1 MISFLK
7 RGKDTSD
14 ATATAGDILS
24 PKTAY
29 VDGEKITGTIS
40 NNIIN
45 TLNNISLEQLQG
57 TSNPAYFAMNNDYI
71 VHLDFTNHNVIL
83 SDLTGIKLDE
93 LNIVGLNKSD
103 FVNIALGIIENN
115 TCYGLI
121 NSSSTQAVV
130 FKIQDEKF
138 VSKKTLTLSNNEKII
153 NITASRNHSQVFGCV
168 YRKSYVYNT
177 AIVKVFSIDENLDIL
192 SSQEQQT
199 DGAFV
204 QYGYFTNNDNY
215 FINARSHNTS
225 EKFERI
231 DLYKVSLNE
240 NIVTAL
246 NSITVP
252 NYQVFYNDDMTL
264 YINNNVLYSI
274 SSTLNYTQIMPVSYQ
289 GSPLIIANNYLYTYS
304 SNKIYLYQVSNSG
317 IELKFTFNLS
327 YSVKDSYVRWNPNNY
342 IGFYYGSYM
351 DFTKLNF
358 SDVLSTMTAKGA
370 TLYNPY
376 DANASAG
383 DMLQNKIAYG
393 ANGKVKGSMLN
404 NGSISIT
411 PSASAQTKSAG
422 YYSNI
427 IVEGVTSSID
437 SNIIPENIKSGVT
450 ILGVTGTYTG
460 EMSEVVEEG

>member
-327 YSVKDSYVRWNPNNY
+327 YSVEDSYVRWNPNNY

-358 SDVLSTMTAKGA
+358 SDVLSTMTAK
-370 TLYNPY
+370 
-376 DANASAG
+376 
-383 DMLQNKIAYG
+383 
-393 ANGKVKGSMLN
+393 
-404 NGSISIT
+404 
-411 PSASAQTKSAG
+411 
-422 YYSNI
+422 
-427 IVEGVTSSID
+427 
-437 SNIIPENIKSGVT
+437 
-450 ILGVTGTYTG
+450 
-460 EMSEVVEEG
+460 